1 MLSSVVSPVHH
12 SQVCRGKR
20 IVSLHLN
27 FFNCLCGAFL
37 LSILSVAEIGTYN
50 SLSVYQKVFNLN
62 LVIHKGQEFFYLR
75 VSTKCLTHHR
85 PSVRTRELYQLLC
98 FMVCGDLQISLPSL
112 CLSPCSPSFSPTFNL
127 LPARPPNT
135 NPYFQSFIPTPQT
148 SEHVH
153 HTSPTKKSP
162 SPSPPHPPLY
172 MSLSPSSFSFPQ
184 TRKGLILQKLQ
195 PCASVSP
202 PATPKRS
209 SLKTFI

>member
-1 MLSSVVSPVHH
+1 M
-12 SQVCRGKR
+12 
-20 IVSLHLN
+20 
-27 FFNCLCGAFL
+27 
-37 LSILSVAEIGTYN
+37 SILSVTEIGTYN

-98 FMVCGDLQISLPSL
+98 FTVCGDLQISLPSL
-112 CLSPCSPSFSPTFNL
+112 CLSLCSASFPPTFNL

-135 NPYFQSFIPTPQT
+135 DPYFQSFIPTPQT

-162 SPSPPHPPLY
+162 SPSPSPPYPPLY
-172 MSLSPSSFSFPQ
+172 MSLSSFSFPQ
-184 TRKGLILQKLQ
+184 TRKGLIHQKLQ

-202 PATPKRS
+202 PATPKRY
-209 SLKTFI
+209 SLKPFI